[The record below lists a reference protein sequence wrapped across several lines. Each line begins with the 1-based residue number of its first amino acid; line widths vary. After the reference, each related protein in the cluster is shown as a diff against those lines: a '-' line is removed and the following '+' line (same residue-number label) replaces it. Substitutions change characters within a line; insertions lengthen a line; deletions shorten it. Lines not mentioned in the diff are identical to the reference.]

1 MSLKHITIGALVA
14 ACIFVAQA
22 QEQEKEQRNELSGII
37 GRTFTSDQSIQG
49 APAYDPDLR
58 FSNGLSFEI
67 NYARHGGVMGRGFF
81 SLNLEVPFV
90 VNPDEDLHAAQNVIP
105 KQYSSFFVT
114 PAARLNVFSNQ
125 AVSPWVSFG
134 GGFGYFRESST
145 LEFAGLP
152 NPGKTGTTTSALQ
165 AGLGLDVKI
174 FDRFSLRGEA
184 RDFWSGVPQLNVN
197 TGKNRQHNIFAGGG
211 IVWHF

>member
-22 QEQEKEQRNELSGII
+22 QEQEKEHRNELSGII
-37 GRTFTSDQSIQG
+37 GRTFTSDQRIQG

-67 NYARHGGVMGRGFF
+67 NYAQRFMARDHF
-81 SLNLEVPFV
+81 SLTLEVPFV
-90 VNPDEDLHAAQNVIP
+90 VNPDQDLHAAPPNRIP
-105 KQYSSFFVT
+105 EKYASFFVT
-114 PAARLNVFSNQ
+114 PALRLNVFPEQ
-125 AVSPWVSFG
+125 AISPWVSLG
-134 GGFGYFRESST
+134 GGYGHFAASST
-145 LEFAGLP
+145 LLFGGH
-152 NPGKTGTTTSALQ
+152 NSGQTGTNTGALQ
-165 AGLGLDVKI
+165 AGFGLDVKI
-174 FDRFSLRGEA
+174 FHRFSLRGEG

-197 TGKNRQHNIFAGGG
+197 TGKSRQHNIFAGLG

>member
-1 MSLKHITIGALVA
+1 MSLKHLAIGAVVA
-14 ACIFVAQA
+14 VCTFVAQA
-22 QEQEKEQRNELSGII
+22 AAQENELSGII

-67 NYARHGGVMGRGFF
+67 NYARNLIGMGKGFL
-81 SLNLEVPFV
+81 SLTLEVPFV
-90 VNPDEDLHAAQNVIP
+90 VNPDQDLHAAPPNRIP
-105 KQYSSFFVT
+105 EKYASFFVT
-114 PAARLNVFSNQ
+114 PAVRLNAFPGQ
-125 AVSPWVSFG
+125 GVSPWVSFG
-134 GGFGYFRESST
+134 SGFGHFAASST
-145 LEFAGLP
+145 LLFGGN
-152 NPGKTGTTTSALQ
+152 NPGTTGTNTGVIQ

-174 FDRFSLRGEA
+174 FHGFSLRGEG

-197 TGKNRQHNIFAGGG
+197 TGKSRQHNIFAGLG

>member
-1 MSLKHITIGALVA
+1 MSLKHLAIGAVVA
-14 ACIFVAQA
+14 VCTFVAQA
-22 QEQEKEQRNELSGII
+22 AAQENELSGII

-90 VNPDEDLHAAQNVIP
+90 VNPEQDLHAAPPNRIP
-105 KQYSSFFVT
+105 EKYASFFVT
-114 PAARLNVFSNQ
+114 PAARLNVFPDQ

-134 GGFGYFRESST
+134 GGFGHFAESST
-145 LEFAGLP
+145 LLFGGN
-152 NPGKTGTTTSALQ
+152 NPGTTGTNTGVIQ

-174 FDRFSLRGEA
+174 FHGFSLRGEG

-197 TGKNRQHNIFAGGG
+197 TGKSRQHNIFAGLG

>member
-1 MSLKHITIGALVA
+1 MSLKHLTIGALVA
-14 ACIFVAQA
+14 VCTFVAQA
-22 QEQEKEQRNELSGII
+22 AAQENELSGII

-67 NYARHGGVMGRGFF
+67 NYARRAGVMGRGFL
-81 SLNLEVPFV
+81 SLTLEVPFV
-90 VNPDEDLHAAQNVIP
+90 VNPDQDLHAAPPNRIP
-105 KQYSSFFVT
+105 QKYASYFVT
-114 PAARLNVFSNQ
+114 PAARLNVFAGH

-134 GGFGYFRESST
+134 GGFGHFAASST
-145 LEFAGLP
+145 LLFGGN
-152 NPGKTGTTTSALQ
+152 NPGTTGTNTGVLQ
-165 AGLGLDVKI
+165 TGFGLDVKI
-174 FDRFSLRGEA
+174 FHRFSLRGEG

-197 TGKNRQHNIFAGGG
+197 TGKSRQHNIFAGLG

>member
-1 MSLKHITIGALVA
+1 MSLKHLIIGVVIAV
-14 ACIFVAQA
+14 CTFVAQA
-22 QEQEKEQRNELSGII
+22 AAQENELSGII

-58 FSNGLSFEI
+58 FSNGLTFEI
-67 NYARHGGVMGRGFF
+67 NYARRLMGMGRDFL
-81 SLNLEVPFV
+81 SLTLEVPFV
-90 VNPDEDLHAAQNVIP
+90 VNPDQDLHAAPPNRIP
-105 KQYSSFFVT
+105 QKYASYFVT
-114 PAARLNVFSNQ
+114 PAARLNVFPDQ

-134 GGFGYFRESST
+134 GGFGHFAESST
-145 LEFAGLP
+145 LLFGGH
-152 NPGKTGTTTSALQ
+152 NPGTTGTNTGVLQ

-174 FDRFSLRGEA
+174 FHRFSLRGEG

-197 TGKNRQHNIFAGGG
+197 TGKSRQHNIFAGLG